1 MEVGEEAHAEESP
14 EDSPV
19 ELPKKGQLG
28 LALHHRASVREQDQ
42 AESEEER
49 EEEGV

>member
-28 LALHHRASVREQDQ
+28 LALHHKASVREQDQ